1 AFFEL
6 KQPRAAVASP
16 LPSDV
21 RRGWGRGKRSGEEQI
36 FITLHPMSGSGN
48 SPILPTNLITMART
62 HHYRTT
68 TEWTGNL
75 GSGTLDY
82 RAYKRDHRISAAG
95 KVAAIDGSSDPKFRG
110 DPKRYNPEEL
120 FLSSL
125 SACHMLW
132 YLHLASANGITVL
145 EYIDHAE
152 ATMEEN
158 PDGSGQFT
166 GVLLQPTIH
175 IAQADKV
182 ELAKSLHKEA
192 GEKCFIA
199 NSVKVKLTYGGEILV
214 G

>member
-1 AFFEL
+1 
-6 KQPRAAVASP
+6 
-16 LPSDV
+16 
-21 RRGWGRGKRSGEEQI
+21 
-36 FITLHPMSGSGN
+36 
-48 SPILPTNLITMART
+48 MART
-62 HHYRTT
+62 HHYQIK

-82 RAYKRDHRISAAG
+82 RAYKRDHSISAPG
-95 KVAAIDGSSDPKFRG
+95 KAATIEGSSDPKFRG

-125 SACHMLW
+125 SSCHMLW

-145 EYIDHAE
+145 EYIDRAE

-166 GVLLQPTIH
+166 SVRLQPEIH
-175 IAQADKV
+175 IAQGDKV
-182 ELAKSLHKEA
+182 ALAQSLHKEA
-192 GEKCFIA
+192 GQKCFIA
-199 NSVKVKLTYGGEILV
+199 NSVKVGIEYGGEIVV

>member
-1 AFFEL
+1 
-6 KQPRAAVASP
+6 
-16 LPSDV
+16 
-21 RRGWGRGKRSGEEQI
+21 
-36 FITLHPMSGSGN
+36 
-48 SPILPTNLITMART
+48 MARK
-62 HHYRTT
+62 HHYHTT

-82 RAYKRDHRISAAG
+82 RAYKRDHSISAPG
-95 KVAAIDGSSDPKFRG
+95 KASPIEGSSDAKFRG

-145 EYIDHAE
+145 EYLDKAE

-158 PDGSGQFT
+158 VDGSGQFT
-166 GVLLQPTIH
+166 SITLQPVVH

-182 ELAKSLHKEA
+182 ALAKSLHQEA
-192 GEKCFIA
+192 GKMCFIA
-199 NSVKVKLTYGGEILV
+199 NSVKVEIEYGGEVVV